1 MSASAFTHTGDSS
14 SEQVLAADEHRDF
27 VTLQLQ
33 NANAAFLAFGEA
45 AANNTGIK
53 LFNAQDSVR
62 VKGAKARGV
71 INAFSA
77 GAAVIGIETTED
89 VEYRPGPDTYGKQ

>member
-1 MSASAFTHTGDSS
+1 MSASAFTHTGGSA

-33 NANAAFLAFGEA
+33 NTHPVFLAFGEEA
-45 AANNTGIK
+45 AADEGIK
-53 LFNAQDSVR
+53 LFNAQCSVR

-71 INAFSA
+71 INAYSTD
-77 GAAVIGIETTED
+77 AALIGIETSED
-89 VEYRPGPDTYGKQ
+89 VEYRPGPDAAL